1 LDSKI
6 YNGKPSM
13 SEQDDIREI
22 LLEIRD
28 NQLRAIENQEKHIA
42 LTREQVERA
51 KRQIEESTGLQRQ
64 AIEKTKIVT
73 RIVVPGLLLCIVAIL
88 YLVMKYF

>member
-1 LDSKI
+1 
-6 YNGKPSM
+6 M

-28 NQLRAIENQEKHIA
+28 NQLRAIENQEKHIT

-51 KRQIEESTGLQRQ
+51 KRQIEESIGLQRQ
-64 AIEKTKIVT
+64 ALEKTRVVT
-73 RIVVPGLLLCIVAIL
+73 WIAVPGILLCVAAIL
-88 YLVMKYF
+88 YLVMNYF